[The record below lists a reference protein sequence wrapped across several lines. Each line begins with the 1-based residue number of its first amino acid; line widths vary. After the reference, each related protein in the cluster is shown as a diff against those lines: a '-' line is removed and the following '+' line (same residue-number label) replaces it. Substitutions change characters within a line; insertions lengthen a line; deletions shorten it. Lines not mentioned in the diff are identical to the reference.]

1 MAVQQQKENY
11 QRILDKTI
19 EQLEKKEKCQAFC
32 CIAAVHHAATMCW
45 NIFLNILRS
54 QYCTTT
60 PIFLQKRSMK
70 PE

>member
-32 CIAAVHHAATMCW
+32 CIAAVQPCSSYVLEYLSEYFKITVLYY
-45 NIFLNILRS
+45 NP
-54 QYCTTT
+54 QY
-60 PIFLQKRSMK
+60 FSKRGV
-70 PE
+70 